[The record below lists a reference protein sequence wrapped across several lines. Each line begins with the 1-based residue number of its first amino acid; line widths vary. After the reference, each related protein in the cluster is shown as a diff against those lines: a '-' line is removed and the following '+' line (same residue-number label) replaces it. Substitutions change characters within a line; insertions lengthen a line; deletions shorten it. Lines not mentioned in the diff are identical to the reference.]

1 MYGKLI
7 NGVLHTP
14 PKDLVTTDDKVIID
28 FDANEELLKQMGYK
42 LVTRNIPEYDPTTQK
57 LILGSYIEEDNNIII
72 NYIVAT
78 IPVDP
83 KELIEKKFKE
93 LEDENEF
100 LKNCLLEMSEIVYG
114 S

>member
-14 PKDLVTTDDKVIID
+14 PKDLVTPDDKVIID
-28 FDANEELLKQMGYK
+28 FDTNEELLKQMGYK

-57 LILGSYIEEDNNIII
+57 LILGSYIEDDNNIII

-83 KELIEKKFKE
+83 MVE
-93 LEDENEF
+93 LERKVDDLTTNNNM
-100 LKNCLLEMSEIVYG
+100 LKECILEMSEIVYG
-114 S
+114 G

>member
-7 NGVLHTP
+7 NGVLYTP
-14 PKDLVTTDDKVIID
+14 PRDLVTDEGKVIID
-28 FDANEELLKQMGYK
+28 FDTNEELLKQMGYK

-57 LILGSYIEEDNNIII
+57 LILGSHSEDDNNIII

-93 LEDENEF
+93 LQDENEF

-114 S
+114 G